1 MFSNQRFHPL
11 VISNAELQHL
21 SSSFQKV
28 SFCKI
33 RNISRCRTSRNF
45 PEECFCWDR
54 VCGHPSLPIHKLF
67 MKLKTHGE
75 EFKQIYPGEKRTKRS
90 FFDSIYLILGMFSW
104 KVDQR
109 DMKINATFKMIM
121 NRQGN
126 SEDQAPSNYQRLT
139 KF

>member
-1 MFSNQRFHPL
+1 MLNCNIYL
-11 VISNAELQHL
+11 LL
-21 SSSFQKV
+21 SGKSHSAQ
-28 SFCKI
+28 I

-54 VCGHPSLPIHKLF
+54 VCGHPYLPIHKLF

-75 EFKQIYPGEKRTKRS
+75 EFKQIYPGENRTKRS
-90 FFDSIYLILGMFSW
+90 FFDSILILFFDSIYLIIGMFSW

-121 NRQGN
+121 NR
-126 SEDQAPSNYQRLT
+126 
-139 KF
+139 